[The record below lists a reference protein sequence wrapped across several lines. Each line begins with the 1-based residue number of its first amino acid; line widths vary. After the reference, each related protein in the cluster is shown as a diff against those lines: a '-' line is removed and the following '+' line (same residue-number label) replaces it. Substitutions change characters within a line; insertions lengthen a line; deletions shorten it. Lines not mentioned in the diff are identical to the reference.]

1 MKKTTFLKALFIAIP
16 IASGIFAQYIEN
28 KSNRHSEETI
38 EKTNSSDLL
47 KKKIT
52 IASLNH

>member
-47 KKKIT
+47 KKKNYNSFT
-52 IASLNH
+52 